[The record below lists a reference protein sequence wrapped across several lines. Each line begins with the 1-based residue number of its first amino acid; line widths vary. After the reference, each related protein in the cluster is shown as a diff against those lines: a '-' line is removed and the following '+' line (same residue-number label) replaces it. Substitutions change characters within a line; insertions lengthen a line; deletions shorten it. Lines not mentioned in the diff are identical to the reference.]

1 MWKNRLGYASLTI
14 ILAVLLFFSGKSVLL
29 TALLLLVVLFPVF
42 GVMIRKDG
50 KQIELQL
57 KKEDMVEVI
66 IHAKGNLWVADRLQL
81 ELEIKNEMFGRTEY
95 LQFLLPI
102 KGKEQTYRL
111 PIENKLCG
119 QVRFRC
125 THVWITDLLGL
136 FRVPVKAGQIFYTV
150 IYPPKIK
157 VQIERIAGIAGS
169 SQTDG
174 LLQNRKGN
182 DPSEMFELRDYVAGD
197 DIRSIHWKLTS
208 KTDELILRQAS
219 DPSRHT
225 LLLLPDYGLNQLKRP
240 DGEKEMN
247 TVIGIGV
254 ETARAILKKGRG
266 FCMAI
271 PTRNGLQMYEIQNEK
286 EFSRLLPRWFS
297 IPVQAVGGNGL
308 EYFQM
313 QHLEQYFN
321 RVVILSSGVY
331 DRGLRGLDQKLGITV
346 IQAVAGKEA
355 SYTALKQNGILIEI
369 PAREEQKETYR
380 ILC

>member
-1 MWKNRLGYASLTI
+1 MWKNRLGYASLLI
-14 ILAVLLFFSGKSVLL
+14 ILAVLLFFSGKSFLL

-42 GVMIRKDG
+42 GIMIRKDG

-57 KKEDMVEVI
+57 KKEDMLEVI
-66 IHAKGNLWVADRLQL
+66 IHAEGNLWVTDRLQL
-81 ELEIKNEMFGRTEY
+81 ELEIKNEMFDRTEY

-102 KGKEQTYRL
+102 KGKKQTYRL
-111 PIENKLCG
+111 PTKNKLCG

-125 THVWITDLLGL
+125 TNAWVTDLLGL
-136 FRVPVKAGQIFYTV
+136 FRVPVKSGQVFYTV
-150 IYPPKIK
+150 FYPPKVN
-157 VQIERIAGIAGS
+157 VQMERIAGTVGS

-174 LLQNRKGN
+174 FLQNRKGN
-182 DPSEMFELRDYVAGD
+182 DPSEMFELRDYVPGD

-208 KTDELILRQAS
+208 KTDELIIRQAS
-219 DPSRHT
+219 DPSHHT
-225 LLLLPDYGLNQLKRP
+225 LLLLPDYGLNQLKHLN
-240 DGEKEMN
+240 GEKEMN
-247 TVIGIGV
+247 TVIGTGV

-271 PTRNGLQMYEIQNEK
+271 PTRDGLQIYEVQNEK
-286 EFSRLLPRWFS
+286 EFSRLLPQWLS
-297 IPVQAVGGNGL
+297 IPVQAVSGNGL

-331 DRGLRGLDQKLGITV
+331 EQGLRGIDQKIGVTV
-346 IQAVAGKEA
+346 IQAVAGKA
-355 SYTALKQNGILIEI
+355 VSYTALKQNGVLIEI
-369 PAREEQKETYR
+369 PVKEEQKETYR

>member
-1 MWKNRLGYASLTI
+1 MWKNRLGYASLMI
-14 ILAVLLFFSGKSVLL
+14 VLAVLLFFSGKSFLL
-29 TALLLLVVLFPVF
+29 TVLLLLLILLPIFR
-42 GVMIRKDG
+42 GLIRKDG

-57 KKEDMVEVI
+57 KKEDMLVAV
-66 IHAKGNLWVADRLQL
+66 IHAEENFLVADRLQL
-81 ELEIKNEMFGRTEY
+81 ELEIKNEMFDRTEY

-102 KGKEQTYRL
+102 KGKEQIYRL
-111 PIENKLCG
+111 PIENNLCG

-125 THVWITDLLGL
+125 THAWVTDLLGL
-136 FRVPVKAGQIFYTV
+136 FRVPVKSGQILYTV

-157 VQIERIAGIAGS
+157 VQMERIAGTVGS

-182 DPSEMFELRDYVAGD
+182 DPSEMFELRDYVPGD

-208 KTDELILRQAS
+208 KTDDLIIRQAS
-219 DPSRHT
+219 DPSHHT

-240 DGEKEMN
+240 DGEMEMN
-247 TVIGIGV
+247 TIIGTGV

-271 PTRNGLQMYEIQNEK
+271 PTRNGLQIHEVQNEK
-286 EFSRLLPRWFS
+286 EFSRLLPQWFS
-297 IPVQAVGGNGL
+297 IPVQAVSGNGL

-331 DRGLRGLDQKLGITV
+331 DQGLRGMDQKLGITV
-346 IQAVAGKEA
+346 IQAVAGKEV
-355 SYTALKQNGILIEI
+355 SYTALKQNGVLIEI
-369 PAREEQKETYR
+369 PAREKQKETYR

>member
-81 ELEIKNEMFGRTEY
+81 ELEIKNEMFGKTEY
-95 LQFLLPI
+95 RQFLLPI

-111 PIENKLCG
+111 PTENKLCG

-125 THVWITDLLGL
+125 THVWITDLLGI

-266 FCMAI
+266 FCMAV

>member
-1 MWKNRLGYASLTI
+1 MWKNRLGYASLMI
-14 ILAVLLFFSGKSVLL
+14 ILAVLLFFSGKSFLL

-42 GVMIRKDG
+42 GMMIRKDG

-57 KKEDMVEVI
+57 KKEDMVEVV
-66 IHAKGNLWVADRLQL
+66 IHAEGNLRVADRLQL
-81 ELEIKNEMFGRTEY
+81 ELEIKNEMFDRTEC

-111 PIENKLCG
+111 PTENKLCG

-125 THVWITDLLGL
+125 THAWVTDLLGL
-136 FRVPVKAGQIFYTV
+136 FRVPVKAGQLFYTV

-157 VQIERIAGIAGS
+157 VQMERIAGVAGS

-174 LLQNRKGN
+174 FLQNRKGN
-182 DPSEMFELRDYVAGD
+182 DPSEMFELRDYVPGD

-208 KTDELILRQAS
+208 KTGELIIRQAS
-219 DPSRHT
+219 DPSHHT

-247 TVIGIGV
+247 TVIGTGV
-254 ETARAILKKGRG
+254 ETARAMLKKGRG

-271 PTRNGLQMYEIQNEK
+271 PTRNGLQIYEIQNEK
-286 EFSRLLPRWFS
+286 EFSRLLPQWFS

-331 DRGLRGLDQKLGITV
+331 DQGLRGMDQKLGITV
-346 IQAVAGKEA
+346 IQAVAGKEV
-355 SYTALKQNGILIEI
+355 SYTALKQNGVLIEI

>member
-266 FCMAI
+266 FCMAV